1 MNSNE
6 HQAIIK
12 YYTKLRDDLP
22 EHVENRE
29 ALVASYN
36 HYIEY
41 LKEQE
46 RLYEED

>member
-1 MNSNE
+1 MSNE
-6 HQAIIK
+6 NQSVIK

-36 HYIEY
+36 QYIKD
-41 LKEQE
+41 LKNNRGVGARE
-46 RLYEED
+46 

>member
-1 MNSNE
+1 MNNE
-6 HQAIIK
+6 HQAVVK

-36 HYIEY
+36 QYIKD
-41 LKEQE
+41 LKKKRGSEVRE
-46 RLYEED
+46 